1 MCNATQ
7 SVEEKIIKKKWLYQ
21 PMKLYQQRAKSD
33 VDKNIYYTSLICI
46 AEQAFAIVSLLDH
59 VIICDSMTC
68 EGVLDAANLLEKNH
82 IPILRPILIELG
94 LNS

>member
-1 MCNATQ
+1 
-7 SVEEKIIKKKWLYQ
+7 
-21 PMKLYQQRAKSD
+21 MKLYQQRAKSD

-68 EGVLDAANLLEKNH
+68 DMW
-82 IPILRPILIELG
+82 
-94 LNS
+94 